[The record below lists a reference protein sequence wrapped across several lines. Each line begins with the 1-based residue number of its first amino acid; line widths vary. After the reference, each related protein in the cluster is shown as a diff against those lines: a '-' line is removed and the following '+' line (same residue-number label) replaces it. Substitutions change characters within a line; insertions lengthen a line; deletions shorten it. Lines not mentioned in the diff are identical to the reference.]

1 MIGIILINGNVVD
14 YTAKVQIFEQIT
26 TQKNHF
32 HKSYQDA
39 VADGHRGRTLQSTT
53 MGVCLLSKFWKNTNY
68 AEHFY
73 GPAHFSHP
81 ITTQP
86 KWVPAPAWPPI
97 FNRQKYFTNG
107 RRRIDFFQSSRL
119 LVEKTRFLGLFSNS
133 LCIKRLQI
141 RQLSGVANRLKKRRL
156 YGVIATALR
165 RDRDGFTP

>member
-1 MIGIILINGNVVD
+1 MRPIVVDYTAKVQIFEQITTDLTSCYLTVCCWLYRKGTNFRANHNVIGIILINGNVVD

-119 LVEKTRFLGLFSNS
+119 LFEKSDS
-133 LCIKRLQI
+133 
-141 RQLSGVANRLKKRRL
+141 
-156 YGVIATALR
+156 
-165 RDRDGFTP
+165 